1 VANVG
6 QLEKDMNDKSFAKPK
21 KQKALYG
28 KLLNDLYY
36 SSKTIKGDKELKV
49 NLEFVEDYKEATAEQ
64 RFPRHKKELTLTLT
78 NNQDGTATL
87 TIKGSKGIKVE
98 DRRGKLD

>member
-1 VANVG
+1 MANAN
-6 QLEKDMNDKSFAKPK
+6 QLEKTLNDISFTKPR

-36 SSKTIKGDKELKV
+36 SSKTVKGDKELKV
-49 NLEFVEDYKEATAEQ
+49 SLEFVEDYKEATAEQ
-64 RFPRHKKELTLTLT
+64 RFPRHKKQLTLTLT
-78 NNQDGTATL
+78 NNEDGTATL

>member
-1 VANVG
+1 
-6 QLEKDMNDKSFAKPK
+6 MNDKSVEKPK
-21 KQKALYG
+21 RQKTLYG

-36 SSKTIKGDKELKV
+36 SSKTIKGDKELNV
-49 NLEFVEDYKEATAEQ
+49 QLEFVEDYKQATEEQ
-64 RFPRHKKELTLTLT
+64 RVARHKKQLTLTLT